1 MLLLTATGLLL
12 LTLLLYTPI
21 VSTRQKADLTTFKMI
36 VHEYSGLDE
45 EEFWRFVMELQMFEN
60 TYETS
65 VEQAAGH
72 LYEAMNHAQNLGML
86 ASSSHKERMDE
97 AVRSLGVE
105 GERILVESARRT
117 KTPYKTIY
125 LKDTL

>member
-1 MLLLTATGLLL
+1 
-12 LTLLLYTPI
+12 
-21 VSTRQKADLTTFKMI
+21 
-36 VHEYSGLDE
+36 
-45 EEFWRFVMELQMFEN
+45 
-60 TYETS
+60 
-65 VEQAAGH
+65 
-72 LYEAMNHAQNLGML
+72 MNHAQNLGML